1 LLRLIIDHNLA
12 DYLTSK
18 NNIVISFKDMS
29 FTNSYGMIRGWQFSA
44 FIFSYYGL
52 VLDLLILGLPR
63 AYQLAGPPDAPN

>member
-29 FTNSYGMIRGWQFSA
+29 FTNSYGMIRG
-44 FIFSYYGL
+44 
-52 VLDLLILGLPR
+52 
-63 AYQLAGPPDAPN
+63 